1 MLPAQIRASVLECAS
16 PLALFRMA
24 INSTSNPSRSLALD
38 ALRGLAILAMLLSGQ
53 MPFDGHALP
62 SWMYHAQEPPP
73 TFQWN
78 GNLPGIS
85 WVDLVFPFFLFAMGA
100 AFPLALS
107 RRLER
112 AAMLPADR
120 TSLIGSAGWK
130 HGSTLLFVAER
141 GFLLGF
147 FALFVQLIRPYT
159 MNQHPTTQTWLLALL
174 GFFIFFPILAR
185 LPEAWPRAVK
195 ISTRAAGWLAAIL
208 FCAFTVYPDGSGF
221 SLGRSDIIIIVLT
234 NTAVFGSLVWM
245 FTREN
250 LLLRLGVLGIIFA
263 IRLSNL
269 PTPTDG
275 WVREVWAATEHCAWT
290 SWIFHLYYLQY
301 LCIVIPGTIAGDL
314 ILQWTRRETSPEKI
328 SAAKNWPL
336 AQYAAIL
343 LTMISI
349 LLVTLIGLKA
359 RWLIETTLPVFA
371 LCFTGWMLL
380 QNPLNETEK
389 LFKQLFHWGIYWLVL
404 GLIFEPWEGG
414 IKKDHPTLSYYFVTS
429 GLAICVFIGFS
440 ILIDV
445 WQQKRWLRLLI
456 DNGQNPMIAY
466 AGINNFI
473 TPVLA
478 LVGADKLLTQFATTP
493 WRGFWK
499 GAIITL
505 LMALTVSFLTRKKI
519 FWRT

>member
-1 MLPAQIRASVLECAS
+1 MAANSQNPNRA
-16 PLALFRMA
+16 
-24 INSTSNPSRSLALD
+24 LALD

-53 MPFDGHALP
+53 MPFDSHALP

-73 TFQWN
+73 TFQFQA
-78 GNLPGIS
+78 NLPGIS

-100 AFPLALS
+100 AFPLALA

-112 AAMLPADR
+112 AAARPAGR
-120 TSLIGSAGWK
+120 TNLFGSAGQR

-159 MNQHPTTQTWLLALL
+159 LNQHPTTQTWLLALI
-174 GFFIFFPILAR
+174 GFFIFFPILTR
-185 LPEAWPRAVK
+185 LPAAWPGAVK
-195 ISTRAAGWLAAIL
+195 ISVRAAGWLAAIL
-208 FCAFTVYPDGSGF
+208 FCALVTYPDGSGF
-221 SLGRSDIIIIVLT
+221 KVTRSDIIIIVLT
-234 NTAVFGSLVWM
+234 NMAVFGSLVWM

-250 LLLRLGVLGIIFA
+250 ILLRLGVMGIFFA

-275 WVREVWAATEHCAWT
+275 WVRDVWMATEHCPWT

-314 ILQWTRRETSPEKI
+314 IFQWTRRDTTQKI
-328 SAAKNWPL
+328 TGANNWPL
-336 AQYAAIL
+336 AHYASIL
-343 LTMISI
+343 LTMVALV
-349 LLVTLIGLKA
+349 LLTLIGLKG
-359 RWLIETTLPVFA
+359 RWLMETTLLAFV
-371 LCFTGWMLL
+371 LCFIGWMLL
-380 QNPLNETEK
+380 RVPLNDTEK
-389 LFKQLFHWGIYWLVL
+389 FFQKLFHWGIYWLVL
-404 GLIFEPWEGG
+404 GLVFEPWEGG

-429 GLAICVFIGFS
+429 GLAICTLIAFS

-445 WQQKRWLRLLI
+445 WNQKRPLRLLI

-478 LVGADKLLTQFATTP
+478 LVGADTLLTHLATTP

>member
-1 MLPAQIRASVLECAS
+1 
-16 PLALFRMA
+16 MA
-24 INSTSNPSRSLALD
+24 TQTSNPNRSLALD

-53 MPFDGHALP
+53 MPFDSHALP

-73 TFQWN
+73 TFQFQA
-78 GNLPGIS
+78 NLPGIS

-107 RRLER
+107 KRMENKT
-112 AAMLPADR
+112 AP
-120 TSLIGSAGWK
+120 WK
-130 HGSTLLFVAER
+130 LFLFVVER

-159 MNQHPTTQTWLLALL
+159 MNQHPTARTWLLALL
-174 GFFIFFPILAR
+174 GFFVFFPILTR
-185 LPEAWPRAVK
+185 LPEVWSRAVK
-195 ISTRAAGWLAAIL
+195 ISIRAAGWLAAIL
-208 FCAFTVYPDGSGF
+208 FCVFTVYPDGSGF
-221 SLGRSDIIIIVLT
+221 KVTRSDIIIIVLT
-234 NTAVFGSLVWM
+234 NMAVFGSLVWM

-250 LLLRLGVLGIIFA
+250 LTLRLGVLGIVFA

-269 PTPTDG
+269 PTATDG
-275 WVREVWAATEHCAWT
+275 WVHDLWMA
-290 SWIFHLYYLQY
+290 SPLPWIYQLYYLQY
-301 LCIVIPGTIAGDL
+301 LAIVIPGTIAGDL
-314 ILQWTRRETSPEKI
+314 ILQWTRRDVSQKN

-336 AQYAAIL
+336 AHYAAIL
-343 LTMISI
+343 LTMIS
-349 LLVTLIGLKA
+349 LVVVTLVGLKG
-359 RWLIETTLPVFA
+359 RWLMETTLLAFA
-371 LCFTGWMLL
+371 LCFIGWMLL
-380 QNPLNETEK
+380 RAPLNETEK
-389 LFKQLFHWGIYWLVL
+389 LFQKLFYWGIYWLVL

-445 WQQKRWLRLLI
+445 WQQKRWFRLLI

-478 LVGADKLLTQFATTP
+478 LTGGATLLTQFATTP
-493 WRGFWK
+493 WRGFCK

-505 LMALTVSFLTRKKI
+505 LMALTVSVLTRKKI

>member
-1 MLPAQIRASVLECAS
+1 VSAPGQNRA
-16 PLALFRMA
+16 
-24 INSTSNPSRSLALD
+24 LALD

-53 MPFDGHALP
+53 MPFDTNALP

-78 GNLPGIS
+78 GNLAGIS
-85 WVDLVFPFFLFAMGA
+85 WVDLVFPFFLFSMGA

-107 RRLER
+107 RRMENK
-112 AAMLPADR
+112 AAP
-120 TSLIGSAGWK
+120 WK
-130 HGSTLLFVAER
+130 LFLFVAER

-159 MNQHPTTQTWLLALL
+159 MSNHPSPATWLLALL
-174 GFFIFFPILAR
+174 GFFILFPILTR
-185 LPEAWPRAVK
+185 LPETWPRAVK
-195 ISTRAAGWLAAIL
+195 ISLRIAGWLAAIL

-221 SLGRSDIIIIVLT
+221 KLTRSDIIIIVLT
-234 NTAVFGSLVWM
+234 NMAVFGSLVWM

-250 LLLRLGVLGIIFA
+250 LTLRLGVLGIIFA
-263 IRLSNL
+263 IRLSNM
-269 PTPTDG
+269 PTATEG
-275 WVREVWAATEHCAWT
+275 WVHDLWMA
-290 SWIFHLYYLQY
+290 SPLPWIYKLYYLQY
-301 LCIVIPGTIAGDL
+301 LSIVIPGTIAGDL
-314 ILQWTRRETSPEKI
+314 ILQWTRRDVSQNKTPVK
-328 SAAKNWPL
+328 KWPL

-343 LTMISI
+343 LTMISFV
-349 LLVTLIGLKA
+349 LVTLTGLKG
-359 RWLIETTLPVFA
+359 RWLVETTLLDFA
-371 LCFTGWMLL
+371 LCFIGWMLL
-380 QNPLNETEK
+380 QEPTNETDK
-389 LFKQLFHWGIYWLVL
+389 LFQKLFNWAIYWLVL
-404 GLIFEPWEGG
+404 GLVFEPWEGG

-445 WQQKRWLRLLI
+445 WRQKRWLALLI

-466 AGINNFI
+466 AGINNLI

-505 LMALTVSFLTRKKI
+505 LMALAVSFLTRRKI

>member
-1 MLPAQIRASVLECAS
+1 MAASS
-16 PLALFRMA
+16 
-24 INSTSNPSRSLALD
+24 SNPNRALALD

-53 MPFDGHALP
+53 MPFDSHALP

-73 TFQWN
+73 TFQWQ
-78 GNLPGIS
+78 GTLPGIS

-100 AFPLALS
+100 AFPLALAK
-107 RRLER
+107 RMENKT
-112 AAMLPADR
+112 AP
-120 TSLIGSAGWK
+120 WK
-130 HGSTLLFVAER
+130 LFMFVAER
-141 GFLLGF
+141 GLLLGF

-159 MNQHPTTQTWLLALL
+159 LNNHPTTATWLLALL
-174 GFFIFFPILAR
+174 GFFIFFPILTR
-185 LPEAWPRAVK
+185 LPDAWPRAVK
-195 ISTRAAGWLAAIL
+195 TSIRAVGWLAAIL
-208 FCAFTVYPDGSGF
+208 FCAFTIYPDGSGF
-221 SLGRSDIIIIVLT
+221 KLTRSDIIIIVLT
-234 NTAVFGSLVWM
+234 NMAVFGSLVWM

-250 LLLRLGVLGIIFA
+250 LTLRLGVLGIIFA

-269 PTPTDG
+269 PTPTEG
-275 WVREVWAATEHCAWT
+275 WVHDLWMA
-290 SWIFHLYYLQY
+290 SPLPWIFQLYYLQY
-301 LCIVIPGTIAGDL
+301 LSIVIPGTIAGDL
-314 ILQWTRRETSPEKI
+314 IVQWTRRDTAQKS
-328 SAAKNWPL
+328 SGVKNWPL
-336 AQYAAIL
+336 THYASIL
-343 LTMISI
+343 LTMIA
-349 LLVTLIGLKA
+349 LVLVTLIGLKG
-359 RWLIETTLPVFA
+359 RWLIETTLLAFS
-371 LCFTGWMLL
+371 LCFIGWLL
-380 QNPLNETEK
+380 LRAPLNETEK
-389 LFKQLFHWGIYWLVL
+389 LFQKLFHWGIYWLVL
-404 GLIFEPWEGG
+404 GLVFEPWEGG

-478 LVGADKLLTQFATTP
+478 IIGADQLLTHFATTP

-505 LMALTVSFLTRKKI
+505 LMALTVSVLTRKKI